1 LAIDEI
7 YIGAFAAV
15 AILGAILGITMFMIG
30 GQFSND
36 GDTVRAEAVHPHG
49 RTAASAESQ
58 VTPSSSELNPEQL
71 LAVRYEQSAFEE
83 IARCLDN
90 GDDSLPPLCEDTLGL
105 LIESCKDP
113 VSRVSACDDPRLL
126 MYANA
131 A

>member
-7 YIGAFAAV
+7 YLGAFAAV

-36 GDTVRAEAVHPHG
+36 GGTVRAEAVHPHG
-49 RTAASAESQ
+49 RTVATAESQ
-58 VTPSSSELNPEQL
+58 VARNSDLNPEQL

-83 IARCLDN
+83 ISRCLDN

-113 VSRVSACDDPRLL
+113 VSRVSACDDPRLVV
-126 MYANA
+126 YAKGA
-131 A
+131 